1 MARKSELY
9 RGPLLAGAAGVIA
22 GTIFGFVT
30 AHLLSSVAPALV
42 SAVPGFNKIAAIAC
56 GLIICALVSAAVDR
70 ITRDVPYRT
79 ALGNASMYLVLFA
92 YLLAVVL
99 PMVWVI
105 LTSFKPTQ
113 EIYANPIGLPRV
125 LFEPTAERVA
135 QMKQNYVKAWI
146 GSHFSSFFF
155 NSVKVTGIS
164 LVATLALSAT
174 AAYVL
179 ARFRFRGN
187 RLIFFYFLSG
197 LMIPVQL
204 VLIPLFFEITN
215 ISEWLTRALTP
226 VAHLI
231 GTSQIVV
238 NLHDTHTGLILI
250 YIALSLPF
258 TIFILTGFFR
268 TIPDQLREAAL
279 IDGSSEMRAFWNIML
294 PLAKPGLITVSI
306 FNFIGIW
313 NEYLYALVFIST
325 DSLKTL
331 PLGLASVSITA
342 QYKSDFGLMF
352 AGLVIVMIPTLLVY
366 ALLQDRLTKGI
377 TVGALK
383 G

>member
-1 MARKSELY
+1 LTRRKLKSS
-9 RGPLLAGAAGVIA
+9 GFVAGAAGAIA
-22 GTIFGFVT
+22 GILAGT
-30 AHLLSSVAPALV
+30 AVLNILERV
-42 SAVPGFNKIAAIAC
+42 VPGLTAGVPGVRKIAAIAA
-56 GLIICALVSAAVDR
+56 GLVSCVLVAAAAHHDGRRTTYRSRVCR
-70 ITRDVPYRT
+70 AIT
-79 ALGNASMYLVLFA
+79 YLVLSA

-99 PMVWVI
+99 PMVWVVM
-105 LTSFKPTQ
+105 TSFKPTA
-113 EIYANPIGLPRV
+113 EIYANPVGLPRV
-125 LFEPTAERVA
+125 VFEPTPDRVA
-135 QMKQNYVKAWI
+135 QMKENYVKAWVK
-146 GSHFSSFFF
+146 SQFSAFFL
-155 NSVKVTGIS
+155 NSIKVTSI
-164 LVATLALSAT
+164 TLAAVLTFSAT

-204 VLIPLFFEITN
+204 VLIPLFFEIGD
-215 ISEWLTRALTP
+215 ISQWMTRLLNPLAR
-226 VAHLI
+226 LI
-231 GTSQIVV
+231 GAQELMV

-279 IDGSSEMRAFWNIML
+279 IDGSSEIRAFWNVML
-294 PLAKPGLITVSI
+294 PLAKPGLVTVSI

-313 NEYLYALVFIST
+313 NEYLYALVFINT

-342 QYKSDFGLMF
+342 QYRSDFGLMF
-352 AGLVIVMIPTLLVY
+352 AGLVIVMIPTLIVY
-366 ALLQDRLTKGI
+366 AALQERLTKGI

>member
-1 MARKSELY
+1 LTRRKIQSS
-9 RGPLLAGAAGVIA
+9 GFVAGAGGAIA
-22 GTIFGFVT
+22 GIVAGLAVVNVLQRVVPGLT
-30 AHLLSSVAPALV
+30 A
-42 SAVPGFNKIAAIAC
+42 AVPGVRKIAAIAAGILSC
-56 GLIICALVSAAVDR
+56 VLVAAAVHR
-70 ITRDVPYRT
+70 EGRRVTYRSAVWRSIT
-79 ALGNASMYLVLFA
+79 YLVLSA

-99 PMVWVI
+99 PMTWVI
-105 LTSFKPTQ
+105 MTSFKPTR
-113 EIYANPIGLPRV
+113 EIYANPVGLPRV
-125 LFEPTAERVA
+125 LFEPTPERVA
-135 QMKQNYVKAWI
+135 QMKENYVKAWVK
-146 GSHFSSFFF
+146 SQFSAFFF
-155 NSVKVTGIS
+155 NSLKVTGI
-164 LVATLALSAT
+164 TLAAVLTFSAT

-179 ARFRFRGN
+179 ARFNFPGN

-204 VLIPLFFEITN
+204 VLIPLFFEIGD
-215 ISEWLTRALTP
+215 ISEWMTQLLSPLARLMGAQTL
-226 VAHLI
+226 
-231 GTSQIVV
+231 VV

-279 IDGSSEMRAFWNIML
+279 IDGSSEIRAFWNVML
-294 PLAKPGLITVSI
+294 PLAKPGLVTVSI

-313 NEYLYALVFIST
+313 NEYLYALVFINT
-325 DSLKTL
+325 DSFKTL

-342 QYKSDFGLMF
+342 QYRSDFGLMF
-352 AGLVIVMIPTLLVY
+352 AGLVIVMIPTLIVY
-366 ALLQDRLTKGI
+366 ATLQERLTKGI